1 MKFTPVFS
9 RNYFRFSESVLDMVK
24 IKNKMR
30 LKSCFKAF
38 ERGISQKFMAN
49 QLEITTRRF
58 RQLYKI
64 YQITGKLPNVGCN
77 VGRPSKVINEDIKQ
91 IIVDTYGKYLLNA
104 LYLERVIYAEKNIRI
119 PHNSIHKVLLEKGLA
134 KSEPNKSKRRKP
146 WIRYER
152 EHSLSAGHLDWHEP
166 EGGLKVCVV
175 LDDASRKILAGGEFK
190 QATEENSQNLVQEV
204 LNKYGHIKTLREAIT
219 DHGARFYANK
229 RNKED
234 FANHKFEMFLKEQGI
249 IHILCRYKHPQSN
262 GKVEKWFDLY
272 RVHRKRFKTF
282 HEFIEWYNNRPH
294 GSLNLRRAETP
305 EQAFWRKMPEEYYF
319 GKAARFLGW

>member
-1 MKFTPVFS
+1 
-9 RNYFRFSESVLDMVK
+9 
-24 IKNKMR
+24 MR

-134 KSEPNKSKRRKP
+134 KSEPNKSKRRNADLP
-146 WIRYER
+146 Q
-152 EHSLSAGHLDWHEP
+152 S
-166 EGGLKVCVV
+166 
-175 LDDASRKILAGGEFK
+175 
-190 QATEENSQNLVQEV
+190 T
-204 LNKYGHIKTLREAIT
+204 
-219 DHGARFYANK
+219 
-229 RNKED
+229 
-234 FANHKFEMFLKEQGI
+234 FEMG
-249 IHILCRYKHPQSN
+249 R
-262 GKVEKWFDLY
+262 KWRNPHL
-272 RVHRKRFKTF
+272 
-282 HEFIEWYNNRPH
+282 NRH
-294 GSLNLRRAETP
+294 ACSDS
-305 EQAFWRKMPEEYYF
+305 K
-319 GKAARFLGW
+319 KC